1 MNTRKLAAALA
12 ALLLTNVLLAAFAA
26 AKDFADVPDGHWARE
41 DIRYVTE
48 RGLFLG
54 KTPEA
59 FEPSSGMT
67 RGQMAAVLYR
77 LAGLPD
83 TDAPMRYSDVPETSY
98 YYDAIRWA
106 NGNAIF
112 TEAKQAADALTPDE
126 TVTRGEFAVMLRNYD
141 RTKTNRMPT
150 ETVLTDAFED
160 MDETTPEVREAVLGW
175 AYPNGILRGTSEAT
189 MNPDGRLTRAHVAA
203 MLSRYDKATVN
214 DSGFKF
220 RVAPPHTMEELYT
233 GRLAE
238 NEVYALLVSEEY
250 ADSVY
255 ALASDNPG
263 VMEIAY
269 ADNAWKIRTKNAGN
283 AVLTATDKRTGVQWT
298 LPVTVGNEAEKPASP
313 AENGTGGTKDEL
325 RKERLKIVEFVN
337 EARKRGG
344 LREVAVSEALM
355 DAAQAFAE
363 TLPTGHDLT
372 LETECRNRFG
382 CCHGAGCNLYY
393 ASGYDPSILAAN
405 AVAGW
410 TNSRGH
416 YVAMMND
423 SADSVGIGAHYD
435 EDSGTYYCVMFIGD
449 CRTESALFG
458 NPHR

>member
-26 AKDFADVPDGHWARE
+26 AKEFSDVPDGHWARE

-106 NGNAIF
+106 NDNAIF
-112 TEAKQAADALTPDE
+112 TEAKQSADALTPDE

-141 RTKTNRMPT
+141 RTKNNRMKT
-150 ETVLTDAFED
+150 ETNLTDAFED

-203 MLSRYDKATVN
+203 MLSRYDKATVS
-214 DSGFKF
+214 DGGFKF
-220 RVAPPHTMEELYT
+220 RVAPPHTIEELYA
-233 GRLAE
+233 GSLAE
-238 NEVYALLVSEEY
+238 NETYTLLVSEDY

-263 VMEIAY
+263 VMEIFY

-298 LPVTVGNEAEKPASP
+298 LPVTVGNGAEKPATPTES
-313 AENGTGGTKDEL
+313 GTKDEL
-325 RKERLKIVEFVN
+325 RKERLKIVELLN

-363 TLPTGHDLT
+363 TLPTDHDLT
-372 LETECRNRFG
+372 LEIECRNRFG
-382 CCHGAGCNLYY
+382 CYHGAGCNIYR
-393 ASGYDPSILAAN
+393 AKHYDPSILSAN

-410 TNSRGH
+410 TNSRAH

-435 EDSGTYYCVMFIGD
+435 EDSGTYCCVMFIGD
-449 CRTESALFG
+449 CRTESEVFG
-458 NPHR
+458 NSHR

>member
-59 FEPSSGMT
+59 FEPSSGMR

-141 RTKTNRMPT
+141 RTKNNRMKT
-150 ETVLTDAFED
+150 ETNLTDAFED
-160 MDETTPEVREAVLGW
+160 MDETTPEIREAVLGW

-189 MNPDGRLTRAHVAA
+189 MCPDGRLTRAHVAA
-203 MLSRYDKATVN
+203 MLSRYDKATVS
-214 DSGFKF
+214 DGGFKF

-238 NEVYALLVSEEY
+238 NEVYTLLVNEEY
-250 ADSVY
+250 ADSAY

-263 VMEIAY
+263 VMEVSY
-269 ADNAWKIRTKNAGN
+269 ADNAWKIRTKGAGN

-298 LPVTVGNEAEKPASP
+298 LPVTVGNGAEKPATP
-313 AENGTGGTKDEL
+313 TENVTKDEL
-325 RKERLKIVEFVN
+325 RKERLKIVELLN

-372 LETECRNRFG
+372 LEIECRNRFG
-382 CCHGAGCNLYY
+382 CYHGAGCNIYR
-393 ASGYDPSILAAN
+393 AKHYDPSILSAN

-410 TNSRGH
+410 TNSRAH

-435 EDSGTYYCVMFIGD
+435 EESDTHFIVMFIGD
-449 CRTESALFG
+449 CQLESGIFG

>member
-41 DIRYVTE
+41 DIRYVTK

-83 TDAPMRYSDVPETSY
+83 TDTPMRYSDVPETSY

-106 NGNAIF
+106 NDNAIF
-112 TEAKQAADALTPDE
+112 TEAKQSADALTPDE

-141 RTKTNRMPT
+141 RTKTNRMPA

-203 MLSRYDKATVN
+203 MLSRYDKATVS
-214 DSGFKF
+214 DGGFKF

-238 NEVYALLVSEEY
+238 NEVYTLLVSEEY
-250 ADSVY
+250 ADSAY
-255 ALASDNPG
+255 ALASDTPG
-263 VMEIAY
+263 VMEVSY
-269 ADNAWKIRTKNAGN
+269 ADNAWKIRTKNAGT

-313 AENGTGGTKDEL
+313 AESGTKNEL

-363 TLPTGHDLT
+363 TLPTDHDLS
-372 LETECRNRFG
+372 LEIECRNRFG
-382 CCHGAGCNLYY
+382 CYHGAGCNIYR
-393 ASGYDPSILAAN
+393 AKHYDPSILSAN

-410 TNSRGH
+410 TNSRAH

-435 EDSGTYYCVMFIGD
+435 EDSGTYHCVMFIGD
-449 CRTESALFG
+449 CLTESALFG

>member
-1 MNTRKLAAALA
+1 
-12 ALLLTNVLLAAFAA
+12 
-26 AKDFADVPDGHWARE
+26 
-41 DIRYVTE
+41 
-48 RGLFLG
+48 
-54 KTPEA
+54 
-59 FEPSSGMT
+59 
-67 RGQMAAVLYR
+67 MAAVLYR
-77 LAGLPD
+77 LDGLPD

-106 NGNAIF
+106 NDKAIF

-141 RTKTNRMPT
+141 RTKTNRMKT
-150 ETVLTDAFED
+150 ETNLTDAFED

-203 MLSRYDKATVN
+203 MLCRYDKATVS
-214 DSGFKF
+214 DGGFKF
-220 RVAPPHTMEELYT
+220 RVAPPHTIEELYA
-233 GRLAE
+233 GSLAE
-238 NEVYALLVSEEY
+238 NETYTLLVSEDY
-250 ADSVY
+250 ADSAY

-263 VMEIAY
+263 VMEISY
-269 ADNAWKIRTKNAGN
+269 ADCAWKIRTKNAGN

-298 LPVTVGNEAEKPASP
+298 LPVTVGNGAEKPASP
-313 AENGTGGTKDEL
+313 ADSGTGVAKDEL
-325 RKERLKIVEFVN
+325 RKERLKIADFVN

-363 TLPTGHDLT
+363 TLPTDHDMT
-372 LETECRNRFG
+372 LEAECRHRFG
-382 CCHGAGCNLYY
+382 CYHGVGCNIYR
-393 ASGYDPSILAAN
+393 AKHYDPSILSAN

-410 TNSRGH
+410 TNSRAH
-416 YVAMMND
+416 YVAMMNG

-435 EDSGTYYCVMFIGD
+435 EESDTHFIVMFIGD
-449 CRTESALFG
+449 CQLESGIFG

>member
-1 MNTRKLAAALA
+1 MNARKLAAALA

-141 RTKTNRMPT
+141 RTKSDRMKT
-150 ETVLTDAFED
+150 ETNLTDAFED

-203 MLSRYDKATVN
+203 MLSRYDKATVS
-214 DSGFKF
+214 DGGFKF

-250 ADSVY
+250 ADSAY

-263 VMEIAY
+263 VMEISY
-269 ADNAWKIRTKNAGN
+269 ADNAWKIRTKGAGT

-298 LPVTVGNEAEKPASP
+298 LPVTVGNGAEKPATP
-313 AENGTGGTKDEL
+313 TENVTKDEL
-325 RKERLKIVEFVN
+325 RKERLKIVELLN

-363 TLPTGHDLT
+363 TLPTDHDLT
-372 LETECRNRFG
+372 LEIECRNRFG
-382 CCHGAGCNLYY
+382 CYHGAGCNIYR
-393 ASGYDPSILAAN
+393 AKHYDPSILSAN

-410 TNSRGH
+410 TNSRAH

-435 EDSGTYYCVMFIGD
+435 EESDTHFIVMFIGD
-449 CRTESALFG
+449 CQLESGIFG

>member
-112 TEAKQAADALTPDE
+112 TEAKQAADALTPGE

-141 RTKTNRMPT
+141 RTKNNRMKT
-150 ETVLTDAFED
+150 ETNLTDAFED

-203 MLSRYDKATVN
+203 MLSRYDKATVS
-214 DSGFKF
+214 DGGFKF

-238 NEVYALLVSEEY
+238 NEAYTLLVSEEY
-250 ADSVY
+250 ADSAC

-263 VMEIAY
+263 VMEVSY
-269 ADNAWKIRTKNAGN
+269 ADSAWKIRTKGAGT

-313 AENGTGGTKDEL
+313 AESGTKNEL

-363 TLPTGHDLT
+363 TLPTDHDLS
-372 LETECRNRFG
+372 LEIECRNRFG
-382 CCHGAGCNLYY
+382 CYHGAGCNIYR
-393 ASGYDPSILAAN
+393 AKHYDPSILSAN

-410 TNSRGH
+410 TNSRAH

-435 EDSGTYYCVMFIGD
+435 EESDTHFIVMFIGD
-449 CRTESALFG
+449 CQLESGIFG